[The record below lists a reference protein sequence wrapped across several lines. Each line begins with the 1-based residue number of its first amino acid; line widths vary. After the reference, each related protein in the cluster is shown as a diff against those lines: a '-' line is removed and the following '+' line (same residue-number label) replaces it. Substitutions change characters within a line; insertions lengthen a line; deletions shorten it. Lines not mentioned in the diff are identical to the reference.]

1 MPTYSCSVSARL
13 LQDAQVTAGRSLQ
26 SSTSTNVSLAVLVP
40 AGTPAN
46 QQATVANAY
55 ASSLSTVFNGT
66 GTSTPISQAYA
77 GALTSAAKAQGVNP
91 ASYSSAAIGSPVIA
105 NLPPVPPTP
114 TPVDLGVAIGVP
126 IGVVAAIII
135 LSVAVYYSVKES
147 DKVSNSRKALSSVQT
162 SGGATAANVLSTHL
176 TDSEQTSSSFRGENP
191 MMKHQ
196 QSAGKVKF
204 AAVTSNPQPTSDGT
218 FIGNNPMRAAED

>member
-1 MPTYSCSVSARL
+1 MEAMNGRM
-13 LQDAQVTAGRSLQ
+13 LQG
-26 SSTSTNVSLAVLVP
+26 STNTNVSLAVLVP
-40 AGTPAN
+40 AGTPAD
-46 QQATVANAY
+46 QQAAIAQSY
-55 ASSLSTVFNGT
+55 ATSLTSVFNGT
-66 GTSTPISQAYA
+66 GSAVPISRAYA
-77 GALTSAAKAQGVNP
+77 GALNTAATAQGVSP
-91 ASYSSAAIGSPVIA
+91 ASFSSSAIGSPVIA

-126 IGVVAAIII
+126 IGVVAAVVI

-147 DKVSNSRKALSSVQT
+147 EKSSKSRRALSTVQT

-176 TDSEQTSSSFRGENP
+176 TDSEQSSSFRGENP

-204 AAVTSNPQPTSDGT
+204 AAINAAANPQPTSDGT
-218 FIGNNPMRAAED
+218 FVGNNPMRAAEE